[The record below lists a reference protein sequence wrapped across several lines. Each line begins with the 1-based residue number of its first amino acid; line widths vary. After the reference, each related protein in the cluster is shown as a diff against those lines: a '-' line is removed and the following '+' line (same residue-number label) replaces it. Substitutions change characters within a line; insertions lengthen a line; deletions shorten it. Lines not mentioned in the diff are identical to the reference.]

1 MNNKGQSELWL
12 LPIIAVVI
20 IIAVLGLTGIAVVPA
35 GHVGVADTFGSVS
48 SDEWQPGFY
57 FKVPWTRVVTM
68 STQTQPYT
76 MSVVADEGNV
86 KGRSDVI
93 SALTKEGLS
102 VDLDLTVLY
111 KLTPDKASDVYQT
124 VGAEYEDTI
133 VRPQIRAGIRE
144 VVANYEAKN
153 IYSSDRAQVALEI
166 QAFLVHKVAERGI
179 VIEDVLLRHVQLPAQ
194 LEGAIQAKL
203 TSEQEAEQM
212 VFVLQKEELE
222 ADRKVVEAQGI
233 KDSQAIID
241 KTLTTQYLQYLW
253 IQTLNDNPNVM
264 YVATE
269 SGLPLFKEV
278 GG

>member
-20 IIAVLGLTGIAVVPA
+20 IIVVLGLTGIAVVPA